1 MARRTP
7 VKEYAPSS
15 PPQSPGRLLESL
27 WAHPGSDSSASSD
40 LLQPATCRL
49 SGQIALRYRTTRAT
63 VIKIGV
69 DAVHEQRA
77 RLKVRTLTDIKSRQ
91 KVRTL
96 IDIKSS
102 TSLPAALDVGLC
114 ENPI

>member
-15 PPQSPGRLLESL
+15 PPQSQGRLLESL

-40 LLQPATCRL
+40 LLQPATCRFA
-49 SGQIALRYRTTRAT
+49 GQIALRNSAT
-63 VIKIGV
+63 QAMVINIGV
-69 DAVHEQRA
+69 DAAHE
-77 RLKVRTLTDIKSRQ
+77 LTQPMNRQ